1 GCLYKWVPSNFRFE
15 CPCHGSKF
23 QLDGTYIEGPAPR
36 DLDRFVIYLKDASG
50 RVVAQ
55 TDLKGDPLPVPDP
68 NLIIEVDTGKK
79 ILGKPAQKA

>member
-1 GCLYKWVPSNFRFE
+1 MQSNFRFE

-23 QLDGTYIEGPAPR
+23 QLDGTFIEGPAPR

-55 TDLKGDPLPVPDP
+55 TDPGGSPLPVPDP
-68 NLIIEVDTGKK
+68 NLIVEVDTGQK
-79 ILGKPAQKA
+79 ILGKPAQKG